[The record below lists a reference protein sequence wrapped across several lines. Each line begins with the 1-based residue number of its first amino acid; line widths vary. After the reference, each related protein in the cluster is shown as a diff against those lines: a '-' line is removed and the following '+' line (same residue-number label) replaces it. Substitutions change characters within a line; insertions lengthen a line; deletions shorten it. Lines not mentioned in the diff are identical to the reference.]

1 MDNIKNKKGLSITL
15 IFKGQSLNY
24 SEGIGNISEL
34 KKLTRGDGS
43 VYTYASRQALRY
55 DMVRL
60 GNKLFNWKYYDIVDD
75 KQGTVQFK
83 KDLTIK
89 DSEEMDLFGYFRT
102 KKSEISNTR
111 SATVR
116 VSNAISLEDYKS
128 DMEFLTNKGLADR
141 IQRHAD
147 PVNVEQHLSYYTYT
161 ITIDLEK
168 IGKEEKN
175 GKIELELSNEEKTER
190 VNQLLDIVKI
200 LNREIRGREENL
212 SPVFVIGGMYDI
224 NSPFFLGRIKLNGK
238 NSEFSIDTEMLK
250 DTTTLTIGDK
260 TIYDD
265 TKVGMLKN
273 TFKNEK
279 EIEEIFEGKTTNI
292 EEFFKDLKE
301 KVTEYYKA

>member
-1 MDNIKNKKGLSITL
+1 MDNIRNKKGLSITL
-15 IFKGQSLNY
+15 VFNASSLNY
-24 SEGIGNISEL
+24 GEGIGNISEL

-89 DSEEMDLFGYFRT
+89 DSEEMDLFGYFKT

-111 SATVR
+111 SAAVR

-147 PVNVEQHLSYYTYT
+147 PVNIEQHLSYYTYT

-168 IGKEEKN
+168 IGKDEE
-175 GKIELELSNEEKTER
+175 IELSNEEKTER

-238 NSEFSIDTEMLK
+238 NGEFSIDTEMLK

-260 TIYDD
+260 SILDD

>member
-1 MDNIKNKKGLSITL
+1 MDNISSKKGLTITL
-15 IFKGQSLNY
+15 IFKAQSLNY
-24 SEGIGNISEL
+24 GEGIGNISEL

-55 DMVRL
+55 DIVRL
-60 GNKLFNWKYYDIVDD
+60 GEKLFNWNLHVVNKT
-75 KQGTVQFK
+75 KGTVQFDDK
-83 KDLTIK
+83 LTIS
-89 DSEEMDLFGYFRT
+89 DSIEMDLFGYMKT
-102 KKSEISNTR
+102 KNTGEGSDIR
-111 SATVR
+111 SAAVR
-116 VSNAISLEDYKS
+116 LSNAISLEDYKS
-128 DMEFLTNKGLADR
+128 DMDFLNNKGLADR
-141 IQRHAD
+141 INQFPNLA
-147 PVNVEQHLSYYTYT
+147 NVEQHLSYYTYT

-168 IGKEEKN
+168 IGKDEE
-175 GKIELELSNEEKTER
+175 IELPNEEKKER

-238 NSEFSIDTEMLK
+238 NGEFSIDTEMLK

-260 TIYDD
+260 SIYDD

-292 EEFFKDLKE
+292 EEFFKELTE
-301 KVTEYYKA
+301 KVNEYYKA

>member
-1 MDNIKNKKGLSITL
+1 MDNIKNKKWLSITM
-15 IFKGQSLNY
+15 IFKAQSLNY
-24 SEGIGNISEL
+24 GEGIGNISEL
-34 KKLTRGDGS
+34 KKLSRGDGS

-55 DMVRL
+55 DIVRL
-60 GNKLFNWKYYDIVDD
+60 GNKLFDWKYYDIVDD

-83 KDLTIK
+83 KELTIK

-102 KKSEISNTR
+102 TKSENSNTR
-111 SATVR
+111 SAAVR
-116 VSNAISLEDYKS
+116 LSTAISLEDYKS

-141 IQRHAD
+141 IPRHAD

-168 IGKEEKN
+168 IGKDE
-175 GKIELELSNEEKTER
+175 GIELPNEEKTQR

-200 LNREIRGREENL
+200 LNREIRGREEYL
-212 SPVFVIGGMYDI
+212 SPVFAIGGMYDI

-238 NSEFSIDTEMLK
+238 NGEFSIDTGMLK

-260 TIYDD
+260 SIYDD

-273 TFKNEK
+273 AFKNEA

-301 KVTEYYKA
+301 KVNEYYKA

>member
-1 MDNIKNKKGLSITL
+1 MDDIKNKKGLSITL
-15 IFKGQSLNY
+15 IFNATSLNY
-24 SEGIGNISEL
+24 GEGIGNISEL

-43 VYTYASRQALRY
+43 VYTYASRQAIRY
-55 DMVRL
+55 DIVRL
-60 GNKLFNWKYYDIVDD
+60 GNKLFNWKYDVVDA

-83 KDLTIK
+83 KELTIK

-102 KKSEISNTR
+102 TKSQNSNDR
-111 SATVR
+111 SAAVR
-116 VSNAISLEDYKS
+116 LSNAIALERYKC
-128 DMEFLTNKGLADR
+128 DVEFLTNKGLADR

-161 ITIDLEK
+161 ITIDLER
-168 IGKEEKN
+168 IGKDKE
-175 GKIELELSNEEKTER
+175 IELSNEEKAKR

-200 LNREIRGREENL
+200 LNREIRGREDNL
-212 SPVFVIGGMYDI
+212 SPVFAIGGMYDI

-238 NSEFSIDTEMLK
+238 NGEFSLDTEMLK

-260 TIYDD
+260 SIYDD

-273 TFKNEK
+273 IFKNET

-292 EEFFKDLKE
+292 EEFFKYLKE
-301 KVTEYYKA
+301 KVNEYYKA

>member
-1 MDNIKNKKGLSITL
+1 MNKKSGLTITMV
-15 IFKGQSLNY
+15 FNAESLNY
-24 SEGIGNISEL
+24 GEGIGNISEL
-34 KKLTRGDGS
+34 KKLSRGNGK
-43 VYTYASRQALRY
+43 VYTFASRQAIRY
-55 DMVRL
+55 DIARL
-60 GNKLFNWKYYDIVDD
+60 GNKMFGWNLEVVD
-75 KQGTVQFK
+75 KSKGTVQFK
-83 KDLTIK
+83 DECTIK
-89 DSEEMDLFGYFRT
+89 DSEEMDLFGYMKT
-102 KKSEISNTR
+102 AKNDGSNIR
-111 SATVR
+111 SAAVR
-116 VSNAISLEDYKS
+116 LSNAISLEDYKS
-128 DMEFLTNKGLADR
+128 DMDFLNNKGLADR
-141 IQRHAD
+141 INEFPNLA
-147 PVNVEQHLSYYTYT
+147 NVEQHLSYYTYT

-168 IGKEEKN
+168 IGKDEE
-175 GKIELELSNEEKTER
+175 IELSIDEKTER

-238 NSEFSIDTEMLK
+238 NGEFSIDTEMLK

-260 TIYDD
+260 SIYDD
-265 TKVGMLKN
+265 TNVGMLKN